1 MRKDYNP
8 DFHGLVFLQYSQQ
21 EIFKKKHFKLFVW
34 SCGGVAT
41 IVFPP
46 ESHFLHF
53 PKNIHLPAPLY
64 KHLTNV
70 ELNFVDFGTWPYLLS
85 SMDRSIFLA
94 LDIRV
99 FRFSS
104 KSEYCF
110 KAWGVHADRY
120 DRATD
125 QQKNYRPI
133 NDILPA
139 PFVFNGKWSFWPF
152 SGMSEITKNYHLKWV
167 QCTKPSRGTPGI
179 GEMSYNQIDHI

>member
-1 MRKDYNP
+1 MNFSIFLDQQCTSFFPFTFYEWNRLLLSRAAKWSDSLLGQKDYNP
-8 DFHGLVFLQYSQQ
+8 YFHSLVFLQYSQQ

-85 SMDRSIFLA
+85 SMDRSIFVA

-99 FRFSS
+99 FRFTS

-110 KAWGVHADRY
+110 KAWGVH
-120 DRATD
+120 
-125 QQKNYRPI
+125 
-133 NDILPA
+133 
-139 PFVFNGKWSFWPF
+139 
-152 SGMSEITKNYHLKWV
+152 
-167 QCTKPSRGTPGI
+167 I
-179 GEMSYNQIDHI
+179 G